1 MPIKHIIKTD
11 GTIVSA
17 DDVSGASI
25 TPSTIVESGRDN
37 QITSHGFSPSGT
49 LSDPWPI
56 SDKRE
61 FKNDPLNSDKFV
73 PRYRLEGLEGS
84 SFLYN
89 AEESEKIL
97 LEVFKILGKCAA
109 YATSFGAI
117 VQVATSTSFLGGERN
132 NNTGRQ
138 IGYKSHNRDKLG
150 KYKNYLHGY
159 SIRYLE
165 KINFPVDI
173 AQPFI
178 KGEGLVNTL
187 TAIGKNLANEADYIL
202 LTNIYLLVGITEY
215 FYKGNILNDKFDN
228 LITNL
233 IIEQSFTALNP
244 AKDTLTKVPVI
255 IMQIINLIIEAVT
268 ASEEAINAFR
278 MLSNKISNKESFN
291 NTLNEEE
298 SPYLENNGD
307 PVIRFLHEQTQDYLF
322 KFTIERINVGK
333 ELIKIAV
340 SKKKYDTSGNLI
352 TSDERH
358 YNTFGKLEKYDAKV
372 PLDNKNRNSAS
383 IVALPQ
389 AFLLGNVAKTSAN
402 LALGVV
408 EDNFKDV
415 GNKNRLTVEQA
426 KEVEDALNSEYM
438 PFSIQDLRTREV
450 IGLHAFI
457 DSFSDTFSANYD
469 ESGGFGRVDKIQ
481 RWENT
486 TRSITMSF
494 YMISYNEDDHDL
506 MWYQINKLVTML
518 YPQWSETVGT
528 VYYSEGAHKGK
539 EAFKFPFTKVP
550 TATPLV
556 RIRLGDV
563 MTSNYSNISIR
574 REHGYGTRAEDISL
588 SKIKHKLIKNT
599 YIVYLDKNPLKNLQ
613 EIKAYLSVENNKQF
627 FKTVVKEA
635 EVNIKQIFDENNIIV
650 ELEGVPVFA
659 KKSDF
664 VDTQVFDGIAPLE
677 VEEKSQDKLNNPITA
692 GYETT
697 MGEGLAGVI
706 KSFNIEFSKEL
717 PWDIREG
724 SRAPIYT
731 KATLQFTPIHDIPPG
746 LDHTGMMRAPV
757 YKVGNI
763 IRSMHYDIKSSKK
776 HK

>member
-37 QITSHGFSPSGT
+37 QITSHGFTPSGT

-61 FKNDPLNSDKFV
+61 FKNDPLESDKFV

-84 SFLYN
+84 SSLFN
-89 AEESEKIL
+89 FKDTGDIL
-97 LEVFKILGKCAA
+97 LEVFKIFGKCAA
-109 YATSFGAI
+109 YASSFGAI
-117 VQVATSTSFLGGERN
+117 VQVATFTSFLGGERN

-244 AKDTLTKVPVI
+244 AKDTLTNKVPVI

-389 AFLLGNVAKTSAN
+389 AFLLGNVAKTSSA
-402 LALGVV
+402 LALGVAK
-408 EDNFKDV
+408 DNFKDV

-426 KEVEDALNSEYM
+426 KVVEDALNSEYM

-457 DSFSDTFSANYD
+457 DSFTDSFSANYD

-486 TRSITMSF
+486 TRSISMSF
-494 YMISYNEDDHDL
+494 YMISYSEDDHDL
-506 MWYQINKLVTML
+506 MWYQINKLVSML
-518 YPQWSETVGT
+518 YPQWSEPVGT
-528 VYYSEGAHKGK
+528 VYYSEGSEYKGK

-574 REHGYGTRAEDISL
+574 REHGYGTRAEEL
-588 SKIKHKLIKNT
+588 LTTSKVKLKAGT
-599 YIVYLDKNPLKNLQ
+599 YTILDN
-613 EIKAYLSVENNKQF
+613 EE
-627 FKTVVKEA
+627 
-635 EVNIKQIFDENNIIV
+635 
-650 ELEGVPVFA
+650 A
-659 KKSDF
+659 KKSAAEIDKFIKQALPKDKISLLDKETQANITHIFDDKHIIADLGGLYILVKKDDF
-664 VDTQVFDGIAPLE
+664 AIYENLTPLDTTGKLHG
-677 VEEKSQDKLNNPITA
+677 KLNNPITA

-776 HK
+776 SK

>member
-11 GTIVSA
+11 GNIVSA
-17 DDVSGASI
+17 ENVNEPKSEDD
-25 TPSTIVESGRDN
+25 IVTLGRDN

-49 LSDPWPI
+49 LSGPWPI
-56 SDKRE
+56 ADKRL
-61 FKNDPLNSDKFV
+61 FKNDPLESDKFV
-73 PRYRLEGLEGS
+73 PRYRLEGLTGS
-84 SFLYN
+84 SSFYNLDATTNLFL
-89 AEESEKIL
+89 ELFS
-97 LEVFKILGKCAA
+97 ILGKCAT
-109 YATSFGAI
+109 YASLFGAI
-117 VQVATSTSFLGGERN
+117 VQVSTATSVLGGERN

-173 AQPFI
+173 AQPFV
-178 KGEGLVNTL
+178 KGVLN
-187 TAIGKNLANEADYIL
+187 NLANELDYVL
-202 LTNIYLLVGITEY
+202 LTNIYLLAGITEY
-215 FYKGNILNDKFDN
+215 FYKGNIVNDKIDN
-228 LITNL
+228 LIMNRVIEDSSNSLNPDKNTLQKPGIL
-233 IIEQSFTALNP
+233 IIQLLNI
-244 AKDTLTKVPVI
+244 T
-255 IMQIINLIIEAVT
+255 IEAFLT
-268 ASEEAINAFR
+268 SEEAINAFR
-278 MLSNKISNKESFN
+278 MLSNKIANRESFY
-291 NTLNEEE
+291 NTINEEE
-298 SPYLENNGD
+298 SQYLEKNGD
-307 PVIRFLHEQTQDYLF
+307 DVIRFLHEKTQDYLF

-333 ELIKIAV
+333 ELIKIAA
-340 SKKKYDTSGNLI
+340 SKAKYDTSGSLI
-352 TSDERH
+352 TYDERH
-358 YNTFGKLEKYDAKV
+358 YNTFGKLEKHDKSG

-389 AFLLGNVAKTSAN
+389 AFLLNNVAKTSSV
-402 LALGVV
+402 LSLGVV
-408 EDNFKDV
+408 ENNFKDA
-415 GNKNRLTVEQA
+415 GNKNRITAEQA
-426 KEVEDALNSEYM
+426 KAVEDALNSEYM

-457 DSFSDTFSANYD
+457 DSFTDSFSANYE

-486 TRSITMSF
+486 TRSISLSF

-518 YPQWSETVGT
+518 YPQWSEPVGS
-528 VYYSEGAHKGK
+528 VYYNDGEHEGK

-574 REHGYGTRAEDISL
+574 REHGYGTRKEDL
-588 SKIKHKLIKNT
+588 NLTKTKLKPGT
-599 YIVYLDKNPLKNLQ
+599 YIILDNEESKKSAA
-613 EIKAYLSVENNKQF
+613 EIDKFIKYLSSAGESTDV
-627 FKTVVKEA
+627 KTLTSET
-635 EVNIKQIFDENNIIV
+635 EVNITHIFDDKHIV
-650 ELEGVPVFA
+650 ADLEGDTILVEKDNFTTNI
-659 KKSDF
+659 DF
-664 VDTQVFDGIAPLE
+664 APLDVTGKLE
-677 VEEKSQDKLNNPITA
+677 GKLNNPITA
-692 GYETT
+692 GYQTT

-763 IRSMHYDIKSSKK
+763 IRSMHYDIKK
-776 HK
+776 

>member
-17 DDVSGASI
+17 EAITAGTVSQAN
-25 TPSTIVESGRDN
+25 IVESGRDN
-37 QITSHGFSPSGT
+37 QITSHGFTASGT
-49 LSDPWPI
+49 LSGPWPI
-56 SDKRE
+56 ADKRV
-61 FKNDPLNSDKFV
+61 FKNDPLESDKFV
-73 PRYRLEGLEGS
+73 PRYRLEGLIGS
-84 SFLYN
+84 SSIYN
-89 AEESEKIL
+89 REATTNLFFELFS
-97 LEVFKILGKCAA
+97 ILGKCAA

-117 VQVATSTSFLGGERN
+117 VQLATATSVLGGERN

-159 SIRYLE
+159 PIRYLE
-165 KINFPVDI
+165 KINFPIDI

-178 KGEGLVNTL
+178 KGEGILGFV
-187 TAIGKNLANEADYIL
+187 KNAANELDYIL
-202 LTNIYLLVGITEY
+202 LTNIYLLAGITEY
-215 FYKGNILNDKFDN
+215 FYKGNIVNDKIDN
-228 LITNL
+228 YIMNL
-233 IIEQSFTALNP
+233 VIEDSSNSLNP
-244 AKDTLTKVPVI
+244 AKNTLEKAGI
-255 IMQIINLIIEAVT
+255 LIIQLLNITIEAFL
-268 ASEEAINAFR
+268 ASEDAINTFK
-278 MLSNKISNKESFN
+278 MLSNKIANRESFY
-291 NTLNEEE
+291 NTINEEE
-298 SPYLENNGD
+298 SPYLEKNGD

-322 KFTIERINVGK
+322 KFTIERINAGK
-333 ELIKIAV
+333 ELIKIAA
-340 SKKKYDTSGNLI
+340 SKAKYDTSSGSLI

-358 YNTFGKLEKYDAKV
+358 YNTFGKLELHDTTVLKD
-372 PLDNKNRNSAS
+372 KNRNSAS

-389 AFLLGNVAKTSAN
+389 AFLLNNVAKTSSV
-402 LALGVV
+402 LSLGVV
-408 EDNFKDV
+408 ENNFKDS
-415 GNKNRLTVEQA
+415 GNKNRITAEQA
-426 KEVEDALNSEYM
+426 KAVEDALNSEYM

-457 DSFSDTFSANYD
+457 DSFSDSFSANYD

-486 TRSITMSF
+486 TRSISMSF

-518 YPQWSETVGT
+518 YPQWSEPVGT
-528 VYYSEGAHKGK
+528 FYYSEGSEYKGK

-574 REHGYGTRAEDISL
+574 REHGYGTRAEDINL
-588 SKIKHKLIKNT
+588 IGQAKLRQGT
-599 YIVYLDKNPLKNLQ
+599 YIILDDEKVKASAAEIDKFIKQALPQNKISLLDKETQ
-613 EIKAYLSVENNKQF
+613 A
-627 FKTVVKEA
+627 
-635 EVNIKQIFDENNIIV
+635 NITHIFDDKHIIANLGRLSILVKKDDFTTNIYEN
-650 ELEGVPVFA
+650 F
-659 KKSDF
+659 
-664 VDTQVFDGIAPLE
+664 APLDTTG
-677 VEEKSQDKLNNPITA
+677 KIDGKLNNPITA

-763 IRSMHYDIKSSKK
+763 IRSMHYDIKKSQD
-776 HK
+776 